1 MAREQRLISYKQIRD
16 TLHHLHPIQTLL
28 SSIQE
33 RGQDGV
39 REAPLPVGYERN
51 THTYLRPFR
60 CRGQGIP
67 ERDTGHQAE
76 CYREHIS
83 FPCVPP
89 RGGNERL
96 CESLVGVR
104 HHASEGTED
113 YSGITVSWIHRAEMR
128 ERAIRSAFA
137 RSLEPSCQQDSCQY
151 RPSRKIREVLR
162 GFAHRA
168 QWISWASVPSCIS
181 PSDFAAVLSL
191 VTAHGSYV
199 SIELPAKPATRESTF
214 HQI

>member
-1 MAREQRLISYKQIRD
+1 MARKQRLISYKQLRD
-16 TLHHLHPIQTLL
+16 TRHHLHPIQTRL

-33 RGQDGV
+33 KGQDCV
-39 REAPLPVGYERN
+39 REAPLPVGYEHN
-51 THTYLRPFR
+51 THKYLRRFR

-67 ERDTGHQAE
+67 ERGTGHQAE

-83 FPCVPP
+83 LPCVPP
-89 RGGNERL
+89 RGGHERL
-96 CESLVGVR
+96 GESLVGVR
-104 HHASEGTED
+104 HHALEGAED
-113 YSGITVSWIHRAEMR
+113 SSGITVSWRNRVGMR

-137 RSLEPSCQQDSCQY
+137 RSLEPSCQHDSCQY

-181 PSDFAAVLSL
+181 PSDLAAVLRHCQ
-191 VTAHGSYV
+191 VVDHPG
-199 SIELPAKPATRESTF
+199 
-214 HQI
+214 